1 MWECMGLAYSDLEN
15 LVSGEEVE
23 QPSLL
28 TIRQLQVC
36 CMELKLHLLHLL
48 VGVRTGIVAHSFG
61 QTRTFG
67 PLKVLLMK
75 AEPKCIHYTYP

>member
-1 MWECMGLAYSDLEN
+1 
-15 LVSGEEVE
+15 
-23 QPSLL
+23 
-28 TIRQLQVC
+28 
-36 CMELKLHLLHLL
+36 MELKLHLLHLL

-75 AEPKCIHYTYP
+75 AEPKCIHYMYP